1 MGGGGNRNSG
11 GGKSDNQS
19 KTVIVRGKD
28 GKLTAKKVNYV
39 EVLEDVDHDNYP
51 VYDYDSGRVITVSR
65 FAVKNE
71 HTSVGI
77 TPHAGKYRTKVP
89 WVVDSGVQKSMMA
102 EKHLGWIMAKNP
114 DIQLH
119 RSDIRF

>member
-1 MGGGGNRNSG
+1 M
-11 GGKSDNQS
+11 
-19 KTVIVRGKD
+19 VCGKD
-28 GKLTAKKVNYV
+28 GKLTPKKVNYV

-77 TPHAGKYRTKVP
+77 TPHAGKY
-89 WVVDSGVQKSMMA
+89 SG
-102 EKHLGWIMAKNP
+102 LGSPEVHDGGEASRMDHGQEPRDPTAPQRHTFLTI
-114 DIQLH
+114 
-119 RSDIRF
+119 